1 MALTASSVP
10 TLRRLARLDF
20 DPVRRQRVLLHP
32 EGTVSLNETGAA
44 ILELCDGHRSIA
56 TIVHML
62 VGQDAR
68 DALDLVPPSGA
79 IVGLLGPNGAGTT
92 TTMLPFGA
100 AASNACCSCWANL
113 ADTREPRVVSVW
125 RTSSAKAPRTTSIR
139 SLKQRR
145 VGHVMRCR

>member
-10 TLRRLARLDF
+10 TLWRLARLDF

-32 EGTVSLNETGAA
+32 EGTVSRNETGAA

-79 IVGLLGPNGAGTT
+79 IVGLLAPSGAGTT
-92 TTMLPFGA
+92 TMLLFGA
-100 AASNACCSCWANL
+100 AASNACCGWWANL